1 MVASKKFG
9 WKLIGYG
16 IVMKTSTYFKFGF
29 LLLSVLT
36 SIVHAASF
44 DCKKAKSKVEKS
56 ICDNLELSQLDEQL
70 AAAYKATIST
80 HPLPKYVKARQK
92 DWLDLNQYCDT
103 KKFVQCLKNNYIERI
118 EELNISP
125 RMQIF
130 TNSKDFIYENSD
142 AVVTIIPEPSGYARI
157 GIWGGFVLHRL
168 ATEENEKPTY
178 TGCEFKGITTTN
190 SNYHHAV
197 GFDKTEIS
205 FNISNDKLILDNNAS
220 ENICSGF
227 GRLPEEF
234 IRVK

>member
-1 MVASKKFG
+1 
-9 WKLIGYG
+9 
-16 IVMKTSTYFKFGF
+16 MKTLTYLKFGF
-29 LLLSVLT
+29 LVLSTLT
-36 SIVHAASF
+36 PIVHAASF

-56 ICDNLELSQLDEQL
+56 ICENAELSRLDEQL
-70 AAAYKATIST
+70 AAVYKATMST

-92 DWLDLNQYCDT
+92 DWLDLNQYCDN

-125 RMQIF
+125 RMQVF
-130 TNSKDFIYENSD
+130 TNSKDFSYENAN

-157 GIWGGFVLHRL
+157 DVWGGFVLHRL
-168 ATEENEKPTY
+168 ATEENGKPTY

-190 SNYHHAV
+190 SNYNHAV
-197 GFDKTEIS
+197 SSDKTEMS
-205 FNISNDKLILDNNAS
+205 FNISNNKLTFDENAS

-234 IRVK
+234 TRVK